1 MSEILYEELSFHD
14 DKHLILSL
22 DKIIETIN
30 FDPQKVEQTLY
41 KKETTKEYAL
51 SRVDEKA
58 LQKLIES
65 GDRSVATHDCSVYKF
80 NNISFNFLH
89 DILMSHFKEKNVK
102 SIAMSGRIWYPVNGY
117 MGWHT
122 NSNNMGYRIYC
133 TYAREEGKS
142 FFRYRDPYSKEII
155 TSYDKQG
162 WNFRMF
168 KISYDHLWHC
178 IYSETDRLSIGY
190 SLYI

>member
-65 GDRSVATHDCSVYKF
+65 GDRSVATHDCSV
-80 NNISFNFLH
+80 
-89 DILMSHFKEKNVK
+89 
-102 SIAMSGRIWYPVNGY
+102 
-117 MGWHT
+117 
-122 NSNNMGYRIYC
+122 
-133 TYAREEGKS
+133 
-142 FFRYRDPYSKEII
+142 
-155 TSYDKQG
+155 
-162 WNFRMF
+162 
-168 KISYDHLWHC
+168 
-178 IYSETDRLSIGY
+178 
-190 SLYI
+190 